1 MRNQEYLV
9 KLLKIEGM
17 TDGEIENIVDAV
29 NSGELTIECI
39 ESQMPESVAACKNA

>member
-1 MRNQEYLV
+1 MNEYLV

-17 TDGEIENIVDAV
+17 TSGEIESIVKAV

-39 ESQMPESVAACKNA
+39 ESQMPKAVATCKNA